1 MKRFLALVFW
11 ILTLPVFAQHTVP
24 QVATDPESQVVATDE
39 GKFNAGEMILHHIG
53 DSHEWHFATL
63 GESHWTLPLPIIAY
77 RPGKGL
83 SVFSSSR
90 FGHEFSGSY
99 DGLKLE
105 HEHLVSEDGA
115 PVYDFSITKNV
126 ASMIIS
132 VVLLILVF
140 TSVASGYKKNHG
152 RAPKGLQSFFE
163 PIIIFVRDEV
173 AKKAI
178 GPKYKKFLPYL
189 LTIFF
194 FIWFNNL
201 LGLLPGAANLTGNI
215 AITFLFAFITLLI
228 TTFSSNKYYWS
239 HIFWTPGVPLW
250 LRPIMIPVELIGVI
264 SKPFSLMVRLFAN
277 ITAGHII
284 ILSFISL
291 IFIFN
296 SVSVS
301 PLSLLFGLFISCLE
315 LLVAILQAYIFTLL
329 TAMYIGGAVEEHHDH
344 DYGIGGDD
352 ADAPLHLPAH
362 Q

>member
-1 MKRFLALVFW
+1 MKRLLIAIFC
-11 ILTLPVFAQHTVP
+11 ILSLPVFAQEQTASIHE
-24 QVATDPESQVVATDE
+24 ATKEE
-39 GKFNAGEMILHHIG
+39 GFNAGEMILHHVG
-53 DSHEWHFATL
+53 DSHEWHFL
-63 GESHWTLPLPIIAY
+63 GEEGDALHFVLPLPVIAY
-77 RPGKGL
+77 RPAQGL
-83 SVFSSSR
+83 SVFSSHHLYPE
-90 FGHEFSGSY
+90 GTVH

-105 HEHLVSEDGA
+105 HETLESTDGSK
-115 PVYDFSITKNV
+115 VYDVSITKNV
-126 ASMIIS
+126 ASLLLS
-132 VVLLILVF
+132 FVLLMVVF
-140 TSVASGYKKNHG
+140 TAVANGYKKNHG
-152 RAPKGLQSFFE
+152 RAPKGIQSFFE
-163 PIIIFVRDEV
+163 PVIVFVRDEV

-178 GPKYKKFLPYL
+178 GPKYEKYLPYL

-201 LGLLPGAANLTGNI
+201 MGLLPGAANLTGNL
-215 AITFLFAFITLLI
+215 AVTFLFAFLTLLI

-277 ITAGHII
+277 VTAGHII
-284 ILSFISL
+284 ILSFIGL

-296 SVSVS
+296 SIGIA
-301 PLSLLFGLFISCLE
+301 PLSIAFGLFINCLE

-352 ADAPLHLPAH
+352 ADAPLHITGSHAH
-362 Q
+362 

>member
-1 MKRFLALVFW
+1 MKRLLIALFCVLSF
-11 ILTLPVFAQHTVP
+11 PVFAQEQTASVHE
-24 QVATDPESQVVATDE
+24 ANKEEEA
-39 GKFNAGEMILHHIG
+39 FNAGELILHHVG
-53 DSHEWHFATL
+53 DSHEWHFF
-63 GESHWTLPLPIIAY
+63 GEEGEGPHFTLPLPVMAY
-77 RPGKGL
+77 QPGKGL
-83 SVFSSSR
+83 SVFSSHHLYPE
-90 FGHEFSGSY
+90 GTVHE
-99 DGLKLE
+99 GLKLE
-105 HEHLVSEDGA
+105 HETLEAVDGSK
-115 PVYDFSITKNV
+115 VYDLSITKNV
-126 ASMIIS
+126 ASLLLS
-132 VVLLILVF
+132 VVLLIAVF
-140 TSVASGYKKNHG
+140 FTVAGGYRKNHG
-152 RAPKGLQSFFE
+152 HAPKGVQSFFE

-178 GPKYKKFLPYL
+178 GPKYERYLPYL

-201 LGLLPGAANLTGNI
+201 LGLLPGAANLTGNL
-215 AITFLFAFITLLI
+215 AVTFLFAFLTLLI

-277 ITAGHII
+277 VTAGHII
-284 ILSFISL
+284 ILSFIAL

-296 SVSVS
+296 TIGIA
-301 PLSLLFGLFISCLE
+301 PLSIAFGLFINVLE

-352 ADAPLHLPAH
+352 ADAPLPVAGGHAH
-362 Q
+362 